1 MTRITAGAPA
11 RVTQPTY
18 EKLQTRL
25 ATLEKKIGAK
35 STELQTHK
43 DVMARSRYT
52 PEGLKTATAKL
63 KTLERELSALKTEH
77 KQVKSQLA
85 VLRPTSKTPTSAELT
100 AVIERNLKS
109 GTLEFNGKAPK
120 SADIL
125 TQTSVN
131 KRPFSYTAIVLKSDP
146 NSVIIKKVLTGGF
159 VPARPGDG
167 AYSKPLPLR
176 AG

>member
-1 MTRITAGAPA
+1 MTRIAAASSP

-18 EKLQTRL
+18 EKLQARL
-25 ATLEKKIGAK
+25 ATLETKISAK
-35 STELQTHK
+35 STELQSHK
-43 DVMARSRYT
+43 DIMARSRYT
-52 PEGLKTATAKL
+52 PEGLKAATKKL

-77 KQVKSQLA
+77 KQVTQQLA
-85 VLRPTSKTPTSAELT
+85 VIRPASKTPSPAALT
-100 AVIERNLKS
+100 AAIERNLQS
-109 GTLEFNGKAPK
+109 GNLEFTGKAPK
-120 SADIL
+120 PADIL
-125 TQTSVN
+125 TQTTVN

-167 AYSKPLPLR
+167 SYSQPVPLR